1 MLFSHQL
8 SYLPLQR
15 VPDAACVFLSQDTME
30 KVSTPSLSLLPAIF
44 QTVTWLTTTTSWRI
58 SSCKCLVRVC
68 EGEEG
73 EEGNSDRG
81 EAVPMYSSHQEP
93 QLDQSLNPGQTWPA
107 CSCRLERAAL
117 GTRCP
122 QRLQPS
128 PVSKS
133 IQTLSGNYASDGLTL
148 RLEHME
154 AMLNS
159 WQMLLLEERHRDVH
173 PCMR

>member
-1 MLFSHQL
+1 
-8 SYLPLQR
+8 
-15 VPDAACVFLSQDTME
+15 ME

-44 QTVTWLTTTTSWRI
+44 QTVTWPTTTTSWRI

-73 EEGNSDRG
+73 EEGNSGCG
-81 EAVPMYSSHQEP
+81 EAVPMYSLHQEP
-93 QLDQSLNPGQTWPA
+93 QLDQSLNPGQMWPA

-173 PCMR
+173 PCMH